1 MERPD
6 GRNFPAVAVKPGFV
20 ITLFDQYVSAR
31 RMDGYAHILGRD
43 IAAGLAANGWPC
55 EAVAPWIDPHLKAVF
70 EGGLPPFVL
79 AFNLYP
85 DTEID
90 VNSRAGKTEK
100 ILLFQLLQDFLKVP
114 VICILCDHV
123 AHHLAYIARYRLDDD
138 GSPKYASP
146 SDGIAFAP
154 LEPGSFPFLEMI
166 TVPRSKMI
174 CLPWGGPPPAPDPK
188 PFKDRAYQYVF
199 QGSLEELESGREFMR
214 RRKADGM
221 SPPVVRGLLRAA
233 ERAVEENEDIHVIVL
248 AEMRKAGIDTARL
261 TVFDLAKMVG
271 HADRRARTIRRDRF
285 LSAFAKLPVHFF
297 GRYPKNF
304 CRKFR
309 RARFHGLKTFGEVT
323 EIAGNAKIALCETI
337 NLRENVHMRL
347 PYSMAQGCLVVA
359 EKSNL
364 RLGRD
369 FTDMKNIVFSAHPY
383 QDAAGK
389 VEAILADPRLGQD
402 MIDAARPIYQSRYT
416 WRETVKVLAPFL
428 PPPAR

>member
-1 MERPD
+1 M
-6 GRNFPAVAVKPGFV
+6 AVKPGFF
-20 ITLFDQYVSAR
+20 ITLSDQYVSAGR
-31 RMDGYAHILGRD
+31 LDGYAHTLGRD

-100 ILLFQLLQDFLKVP
+100 VHLFQMLQDFLKVP
-114 VICILCDHV
+114 VICVLCDHV
-123 AHHLAYIARYRLDDD
+123 AHHLTYIARYRLNED

-174 CLPWGGPPPAPDPK
+174 CLPWGGPSPAPEPK
-188 PFKDRAYQYVF
+188 PFEDRAYQLVF
-199 QGSLEELESGREFMR
+199 QGSLEELESEREFMKR
-214 RRKADGM
+214 CKAGGM
-221 SPPVVRGLLRAA
+221 SPPVVRGLLRAT
-233 ERAVEENEDIHVIVL
+233 ERAVEENEELHVIILTEIKKEGV
-248 AEMRKAGIDTARL
+248 DPARL

-271 HADRRARTIRRDRF
+271 YADRRARTIRRDRF
-285 LSAFAKLPVHFF
+285 LSAFANLPVDFF

-304 CRKFR
+304 RRKFH

-323 EIAGNAKIALCETI
+323 EIAGDTKIALCETI

-369 FTDMKNIVFSAHPY
+369 FTDMKNIVLSAYPY
-383 QDAAGK
+383 RDAAEK
-389 VEAILADPRLGQD
+389 VEAILADPKLGQD
-402 MIDAARPIYQSRYT
+402 MTDAAKPIYQSRYT
-416 WRETVKVLAPFL
+416 WRETVKALAPFL
-428 PPPAR
+428 PPPAH

>member
-1 MERPD
+1 VERPD
-6 GRNFPAVAVKPGFV
+6 GRIFPAVAVKPGFF
-20 ITLFDQYVSAR
+20 ITLLDQYVSAGR
-31 RMDGYAHILGRD
+31 LDGYAHTLGRD

-90 VNSRAGKTEK
+90 INLHTGKPEK
-100 ILLFQLLQDFLKVP
+100 ALLFQVLHDFLKVP
-114 VICILCDHV
+114 VICILCDH
-123 AHHLAYIARYRLDDD
+123 AAYHLEYFARYQLDSD
-138 GSPKYASP
+138 GSPKYPSS

-154 LEPGSFPFLEMI
+154 LEPSSFHFLGGI
-166 TVPRSKMI
+166 AVPPSKMI

-188 PFKDRAYQYVF
+188 PFKDRAYQLVF
-199 QGSLEELESGREFMR
+199 QGSLEEPESKQKFIKRYTAEGTSLPVAR
-214 RRKADGM
+214 AM
-221 SPPVVRGLLRAA
+221 SRAA
-233 ERAVEENEDIHVIVL
+233 ERVVEENEDIHVVVL
-248 AEMRKAGIDTARL
+248 AEMRKEDIDPTRL
-261 TVFDLAKMVG
+261 DIFAKMVA
-271 HADRRARTIRRDRF
+271 HVDRRSRTIRRDRF

-297 GRYPKNF
+297 GNYPE
-304 CRKFR
+304 KFR
-309 RARFHGLKTFGEVT
+309 RKFPQARFHGLKAFGEMAEV
-323 EIAGNAKIALCETI
+323 AGNAKMALCESI
-337 NLRENVHMRL
+337 NWRENVDLRP

-369 FTDMKNIVFSAHPY
+369 FTDMKNIVLSAHPY
-383 QDAAGK
+383 RDAAKK

-402 MIDAARPIYQSRYT
+402 MTEAAKPIYQSRYT
-416 WRETVKVLAPFL
+416 WRETVKALAPFL